1 MFISW
6 VVIKEKKVFWKLNFW
21 NFTLLR
27 LGSLVLRMAIRAGGR
42 FRPLFLISEWLMLSS
57 KLSRDIASG
66 NSFQWKYKSFA
77 TSLLIVLLID
87 FMLNYPPN
95 ITTDKLILYFLAEI
109 RKFTVPTI
117 IRNQRKRKLLMTS
130 YFQEMTSHDLV
141 LSVIILGTLQIFKAV
156 ALFKQES

>member
-1 MFISW
+1 
-6 VVIKEKKVFWKLNFW
+6 
-21 NFTLLR
+21 
-27 LGSLVLRMAIRAGGR
+27 
-42 FRPLFLISEWLMLSS
+42 MLSS

-66 NSFQWKYKSFA
+66 NSFQWKYKSSA

-87 FMLNYPPN
+87 FILNYPPN